1 MKHLKKLLVCVV
13 AFVMVFAICSSAFA
27 ADQTDFSKI
36 IHSGTSTSGYYTTQY
51 VSQKND
57 NTLTN
62 GVFSKNPT
70 AATMKVYGAEYNES
84 TGTYTRVTDIYSF
97 VEGCVIR
104 IPDNSIVRHVHL
116 RIYNYGN
123 YVGTSVKTG
132 GAWYLTA

>member
-1 MKHLKKLLVCVV
+1 MKHFKKLLGCVV
-13 AFVMVFAICSSAFA
+13 AFVMVFAICGSAFA
-27 ADQTDFSKI
+27 AEQTDFSKI
-36 IHSGTSTSGYYTTQY
+36 IHSGTSTNSYYTTQY
-51 VSQKND
+51 VKQKDD

-62 GVFSKNPT
+62 GVFSKNPPS
-70 AATMKVYGAEYNES
+70 ATMRVYGAEKKS
-84 TGTYTRVTDIYSF
+84 DGTYTRATSEYSF

-104 IPDNSIVRHVHL
+104 IPDNSVVRHVHL